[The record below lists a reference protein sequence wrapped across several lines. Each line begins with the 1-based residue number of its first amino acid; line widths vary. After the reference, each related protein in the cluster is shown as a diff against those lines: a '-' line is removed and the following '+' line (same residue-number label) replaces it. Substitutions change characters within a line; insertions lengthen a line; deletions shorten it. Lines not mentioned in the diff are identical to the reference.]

1 MAGLSGA
8 GGADRTAGRE
18 LAAPLRR
25 KLLRLLRPAE
35 ALARRLIVLLAR
47 EEYGEARA
55 AACPGRMTRR
65 AGSGS
70 EAPSACFSLY
80 EPIAPLAPGSSARLS
95 VRPRLPAGSLGPRIL
110 DLSGDYPAETL
121 ALAPEP
127 PPRPDRVIARIR
139 GLQACLAAPSRYAR
153 RLARATARRLAS
165 VVFRRANPLRPGLA
179 PGARS
184 AHTPPEVREMLR
196 LLSTE
201 TKARPG

>member
-70 EAPSACFSLY
+70 EAPSACFSL
-80 EPIAPLAPGSSARLS
+80 
-95 VRPRLPAGSLGPRIL
+95 
-110 DLSGDYPAETL
+110 
-121 ALAPEP
+121 
-127 PPRPDRVIARIR
+127 
-139 GLQACLAAPSRYAR
+139 
-153 RLARATARRLAS
+153 
-165 VVFRRANPLRPGLA
+165 
-179 PGARS
+179 
-184 AHTPPEVREMLR
+184 
-196 LLSTE
+196 
-201 TKARPG
+201 